1 MDLFR
6 YPRAALGV
14 AVAALLLAGC
24 SDSSPSKPAPSTG
37 SSSSPSTSAAPTT
50 SAPAAGAPADQAAA
64 KQQIEKNWAVFFD
77 PKTPTDDKV
86 KVLEN
91 GNTLRPLLALFSGDK
106 NATQAKAKVTA
117 VAFTSATSAT
127 VTYDLMVGTTTALP
141 GSKGTSVLQDRTW
154 KVSVKSLC
162 ALVALSGNAAAPG
175 C

>member
-24 SDSSPSKPAPSTG
+24 SDNSPSKSP
-37 SSSSPSTSAAPTT
+37 PSTSSSGTATTVPAT
-50 SAPAAGAPADQAAA
+50 SAPAGGAPADQAAA

-77 PKTPTDDKV
+77 PATSTEDKV

-91 GNTLRPLLALFSGDK
+91 GSTLRPLLALFSGDK
-106 NATQAKAKVTA
+106 NASQAKAKVTA
-117 VAFTSATSAT
+117 VQFTSATSAD
-127 VTYDLMVGTTTALP
+127 VTYNLLVGNATALP
-141 GSKGTSVLQDRTW
+141 DSKGTSVLQDQTW